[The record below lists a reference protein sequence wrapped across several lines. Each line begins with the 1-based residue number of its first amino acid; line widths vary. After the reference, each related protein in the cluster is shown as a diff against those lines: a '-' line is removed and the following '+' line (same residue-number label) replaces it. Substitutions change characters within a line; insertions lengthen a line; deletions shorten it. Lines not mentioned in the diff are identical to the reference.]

1 MTQSN
6 EIATLPHTFHP
17 ITPGLFA
24 LCWWHNLEIGLICW
38 YVRWSQLQPV
48 VCWYLSGWHQFT
60 MDSFVKGQLFSLAIF
75 LRCLEKKNRI
85 ILKLNIFLI
94 YVDFHYWETKWTEDL
109 LTIAL
114 LGNCMGHNTFL
125 WFDTITKNV
134 ILRLFIALGTKA
146 QLVKFM
152 LCKHKDLNSVLR
164 TPFIKKV
171 QKGIHSWH
179 PSARETGPE
188 GMWGSLDRLIGSC
201 CVTSFCML
209 WIYVLLSLVDK

>member
-1 MTQSN
+1 MTESN
-6 EIATLPHTFHP
+6 EFATFPHTFLS

-38 YVRWSQLQPV
+38 YERWSQLQPV
-48 VCWYLSGWHQFT
+48 VFWYLSGWYQFT
-60 MDSFVKGQLFSLAIF
+60 MDSVVKGQLFSLAIY

-85 ILKLNIFLI
+85 ILKLNILLI

-114 LGNCMGHNTFL
+114 LGNCTFL

-152 LCKHKDLNSVLR
+152 QCKHKDLDSVLR

-171 QKGIHSWH
+171 QEGIHSCH

-188 GMWGSLDRLIGSC
+188 GMLGLPGQTDRLVLGNVFLYAVNI
-201 CVTSFCML
+201 CVALTGR
-209 WIYVLLSLVDK
+209 